1 MGDSLRSKNLIHVI
15 MEIERVMGSRDP
27 KTTLWHFRL
36 FQTNPSQET
45 KSREID
51 GVKNIS
57 LVA

>member
-1 MGDSLRSKNLIHVI
+1 
-15 MEIERVMGSRDP
+15 MEIERVIGSRDP
-27 KTTLWHFRL
+27 KTTLGHFRL